1 MILEKMQQILTI
13 IDYLRSIVY
22 STFYYSFKCGQCIIF
37 GFKLLMDL
45 IVILLKGLNLLLTA
59 LSDSF
64 AVFSED
70 ISNVFEVLAQF
81 VLLIIQEL
89 QKISNIIFFIANSIV
104 NIFILL
110 HTFFNN
116 AIQCIINLTTLC
128 ALNIKKLLVLL
139 GSGVWFSVTLVPICM
154 YNLCL
159 LLINFIGE
167 IFQETG
173 AYILKSIKNV
183 KLGIKDLYNFV
194 TDVPIES
201 IIGLIVT
208 VSLIYI
214 FTQFY
219 MTIFNCIYQQL
230 FHFLLRLRRILN
242 HTRYIRMPTFNFNR
256 TVRTRFPEVRRSLST
271 PVSQNKDSLNRSN
284 DERCCVICQERLKC
298 ILLLPCRHVCMCSE
312 CNTRLQL
319 YDNSCPIC
327 RNDIDDTMR
336 VFV

>member
-1 MILEKMQQILTI
+1 MILEKMQQLLTI

-22 STFYYSFKCGQCIIF
+22 NTFYYSFKCGQYIIL

-59 LSDSF
+59 LSESF

-70 ISNVFEVLAQF
+70 VSNVFEILAEF

-89 QKISNIIFFIANSIV
+89 QKISGIIFFIADSIV
-104 NIFILL
+104 NVLIVL
-110 HTFFNN
+110 HTLFNN

-128 ALNIKKLLVLL
+128 AVNLKKLLVLF
-139 GSGVWFSVTLVPICM
+139 GSGVWFTVTLVPICM

-159 LLINFIGE
+159 LLINFISGV
-167 IFQETG
+167 FQETG
-173 AYILKSIKNV
+173 ACILKSIKNV
-183 KLGIKDLYNFV
+183 KLGVKDLYDFV

-201 IIGLIVT
+201 CIGLIVT
-208 VSLIYI
+208 VSLVYI

-230 FHFLLRLRRILN
+230 FHLLRRLRQLLN
-242 HTRYIRMPTFNFNR
+242 HTTQIRLPTFNISRVFR
-256 TVRTRFPEVRRSLST
+256 PEIRRSLST
-271 PVSQNKDSLNRSN
+271 PLPQNKDNLNRSN
-284 DERCCVICQERLKC
+284 DDWSCIICQERLKC

-312 CNTRLQL
+312 CNVRLQL

-327 RNDIDDTMR
+327 RNAIDDTMR